1 MTLAKICCA
10 SITPKCPTTS
20 SRGGNKKR
28 GGLTATGTLVIEA
41 DPNLQIVDMGT
52 AALSESQ
59 KAFREAWLG
68 SKVK

>member
-1 MTLAKICCA
+1 MDSWAAL
-10 SITPKCPTTS
+10 TTKAPGTQVKLGIL
-20 SRGGNKKR
+20 RR